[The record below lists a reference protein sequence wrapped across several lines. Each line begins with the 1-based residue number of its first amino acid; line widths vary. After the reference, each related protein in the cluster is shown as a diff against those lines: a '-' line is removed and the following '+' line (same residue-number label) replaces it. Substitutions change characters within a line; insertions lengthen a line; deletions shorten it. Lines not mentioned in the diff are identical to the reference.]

1 VAGRAGVGWILVGA
15 SRAVLTVLCSY
26 EGVSADVNPSADSA
40 GGQEHS
46 GSGAEADAQT
56 QGSSWLA
63 YYIGRGRHCCTER
76 RVGKGVHLRPF
87 VVARA
92 GRIALSFA
100 CSAAARQRRRGC
112 DSGVTGLCC
121 GRLLACPSQR
131 SLSRRASPASR
142 RHFTAAA
149 TMRCLRRESR
159 PPQHTR
165 TRTAERVCA
174 HPYKRALTLASF
186 RVEPSRSGD
195 GWCVAALHCTA
206 GFEVSREQRRASGA
220 WQGLCEPEWVNV
232 SVWTRQLTFRAN

>member
-1 VAGRAGVGWILVGA
+1 VSTYSTVQLRGRVRGREPVRRLGRRTRALRLRSRSRRSDAGQQLAGILHRPRPALLHRAAGRKG
-15 SRAVLTVLCSY
+15 RA
-26 EGVSADVNPSADSA
+26 
-40 GGQEHS
+40 
-46 GSGAEADAQT
+46 
-56 QGSSWLA
+56 
-63 YYIGRGRHCCTER
+63 
-76 RVGKGVHLRPF
+76 LRPF
-87 VVARA
+87 VVVQPLRTSMAGLSCKTRCFLRTRA

-112 DSGVTGLCC
+112 DSDVTGLCC

-186 RVEPSRSGD
+186 RVEPSRSRD
-195 GWCVAALHCTA
+195 GWCVAALHCRLRSLAGTA
-206 GFEVSREQRRASGA
+206 AGIWRVARI
-220 WQGLCEPEWVNV
+220 V
-232 SVWTRQLTFRAN
+232 